1 MPAQPI
7 SKYLAY
13 LLASANRRMRAGLS
27 ESIAAENLTE
37 EHWRIL
43 QVLSD
48 ERGLSMGQLAEAVL
62 LNHPALT
69 KNIDKLVSRG
79 LVQRAV
85 DEHDSRRVLVYISDS
100 GLEVFRRLKKSVDA
114 HHAAIEGA
122 MGARKA
128 DQLKRLL
135 EQFIDEADLR

>member
-85 DEHDSRRVLVYISDS
+85 DEQDSRRVLVYISDS

-122 MGARKA
+122 MGPRKA